1 MSRKI
6 VGRRAVFLDSFS
18 GSLGELP
25 RGKRTTL
32 DALRVLADDP
42 RVSTFERGP
51 AWMESLLSDLKFAGL
66 IVELDEPYP
75 WHRYALTDA
84 GKAMI
89 TQQGE

>member
-1 MSRKI
+1 
-6 VGRRAVFLDSFS
+6 VGSVRVHLDSFS

-32 DALRVLADDP
+32 DALKVLADDP

-51 AWMESLLSDLKFAGL
+51 AWLEALLSDLTFSGL

-89 TQQGE
+89 AQQGEKEL